1 MGIGIHGYIT
11 GADPDIP
18 TIRIGECAIAN
29 KSTFEIVGNYSITIS
44 LHLDYFAK
52 LTKMAEKKLPF
63 SLAPEIENL
72 ARISIASFSIPED
85 ALLRYRENGLLESKM
100 KVFSLK

>member
-52 LTKMAEKKLPF
+52 LNKNGRKK
-63 SLAPEIENL
+63 A
-72 ARISIASFSIPED
+72 SIFTGP
-85 ALLRYRENGLLESKM
+85 
-100 KVFSLK
+100 